1 MGTRKNGR
9 ARRRHACLPRAR
21 PFSLSPYFQAPA
33 AQARVPYKET
43 WSRASSKEYFSYGIF
58 CKALRSSWHTC
69 TVCRSRA
76 TAEAKLFLKLQRC
89 FQAQCFLPW
98 IYSVHHW
105 NKLGSMNG
113 HVLLHFSLL
122 LLLLL
127 HLLRL
132 QSSFM
137 LILSVPVK
145 LLIKFTRGRVSCQFQ
160 KCSLVPGRRKQ
171 AFYGNLSSLIKIFSF
186 SSWLKSPV

>member
-1 MGTRKNGR
+1 MFAKKCLVQFQTKRFGKNSVKR
-9 ARRRHACLPRAR
+9 LW
-21 PFSLSPYFQAPA
+21 PA
-33 AQARVPYKET
+33 NSAWVPYKET
-43 WSRASSKEYFSYGIF
+43 WSQASSKEYFFRGIF
-58 CKALRSSWHTC
+58 CKALRSRWHTC
-69 TVCRSRA
+69 RLRA
-76 TAEAKLFLKLQRC
+76 TAEANLFLKLQRR

-98 IYSVHHW
+98 IYSVYHW
-105 NKLGSMNG
+105 NQLGSMNG
-113 HVLLHFSLL
+113 HIPLHFWLL

-171 AFYGNLSSLIKIFSF
+171 TFYGNLSSLIKIFPF
-186 SSWLKSPV
+186 SGWLKSPV